1 MFEFITNPEERG
13 QVGIGTLIVFIA
25 MVLVAAIAAGVLI
38 NTAGFLQTQ
47 AEATGQE
54 STDLVSERID
64 VTSEVGV
71 VGSPSPGEL
80 SEVRLGVS
88 GAPGADQIDLTET
101 TIQAVGPGGQSN
113 LVFTS
118 SASGPLTQVSV
129 PQLDA
134 GQSSVDVTV
143 NYNNIDAFDA
153 DDSGQKLIVEYSGG
167 STETTEITGS
177 DFDGQT
183 ITFGGDGSADN
194 DISAS
199 LSQGD
204 TVSVDLVDDDDSDSS
219 VLNEQAT
226 QTVDPVQLEVG
237 DVSPGSTATVSLTYT
252 NIESM
257 TDSDSSQE
265 LLIEYD
271 ADANGDGVDSTTTV
285 TEADFSGG
293 SVDINAVDASS
304 GGDASGNTSIDTQDG
319 ATPGSFSGDDT
330 LTVTLTD
337 SNGDTV
343 GSTTETVDDSNPAQI
358 IQNSAAEAT
367 KIFTDRVGTLGPNEF
382 AIGSDG
388 NFRTSAV
395 LNEERDFNILINPDA
410 GALEDTDN
418 NEAFGE
424 SDSATL
430 DIVSPSGATTSVE
443 LRAPDLFNKNGEAV
457 RL

>member
-143 NYNNIDAFDA
+143 NYDNIDAFDA
-153 DDSGQKLIVEYSGG
+153 DDSGQKLVVEYGG
-167 STETTEITGS
+167 GETTEITGS
-177 DFDGQT
+177 NFDGQT
-183 ITFGGDGSADN
+183 IIFNGDSSVDN
-194 DISAS
+194 ELSAS

-204 TVSVDLVDDDDSDSS
+204 TVSVDLKDTNGGSS
-219 VLNEQAT
+219 VLNEKAT

-271 ADANGDGVDSTTTV
+271 ADDNGDGVDSTTTV

-304 GGDASGNTSIDTQDG
+304 GGDASGNTSIDTQD
-319 ATPGSFSGDDT
+319 ASTPGSFSADDT

-343 GSTTETVDDSNPAQI
+343 GSTTETVDDTNPAQI

-395 LNEERDFNILINPDA
+395 LNEERDFTILINPDA